1 MSANWF
7 PAQFQDSALFL
18 PLQSFWAKLTK
29 RNLVF
34 EHFFWKATR
43 KKKCF
48 FTFTFPKSSCKNNF
62 RRSEHKNKR
71 QSSIYTVW
79 VVFLIVFSKVFSDP
93 LRHAF
98 LSSCLLCFPA
108 KTLESARTAA
118 GLLRS
123 SPLFSSAQSSPPP
136 PAAPG
141 LPPTQLFFSTQA
153 KNCHECFLSTHFSV
167 PKRNCRSTNTYLHG
181 ILKTN
186 DLRGQT
192 KLLSNS

>member
-7 PAQFQDSALFL
+7 PAQFQDSVIFTVAKFL
-18 PLQSFWAKLTK
+18 SKTDKKKLGFRT
-29 RNLVF
+29 
-34 EHFFWKATR
+34 FFLKSNQE
-43 KKKCF
+43 KKCF

-98 LSSCLLCFPA
+98 LSSFLLCFPA

-153 KNCHECFLSTHFSV
+153 KNCHECFLSAHFSV